1 LFYPGIG
8 QRRDASVAKVAGSR
22 SRTARV
28 HGVRT
33 RGFLEAAILLGVVVG
48 AAVFYLVVHERTSFL
63 YYFFVPVAAGA
74 VVFGRRLGAAY
85 AALSILLVLV
95 PVVLRGLR
103 YIYGADPTVAEML
116 ASFILWAA
124 FLLATAYAVGWVS
137 EHGGNRVL
145 LQGLGAD
152 AITAVERERKRMGFD
167 IHDGI
172 AQVVTTALME
182 VEVLEALTED
192 AAPEVK
198 EEVSRL
204 KAICGEAVR
213 EIRTMIGHLRPP
225 QLGAEEFP
233 VTLTHLVGEF
243 RDRTGVKVE
252 LAIEG
257 DLSTHTD
264 SMRIC
269 VYRVVQEALSN
280 VEHHAEASRTR
291 VGVRATKGRVFLTV
305 ADDGVG
311 FDAAGYSLGKAN
323 GHFGLAGMQ
332 ERVSLL
338 AGRMEID
345 SAPGH
350 GTVVSADIPG
360 LRG

>member
-1 LFYPGIG
+1 M
-8 QRRDASVAKVAGSR
+8 AKVAAAR

-28 HGVRT
+28 YGVRT
-33 RGFLEAAILLGVVVG
+33 RRFLEIAVLLGVLAG
-48 AAVFYLVVHERTSFL
+48 AAVFYLVVQERTSFL

-74 VVFGRRLGAAY
+74 VLFGRRHGAAH
-85 AALSILLVLV
+85 AGLCILLVLL
-95 PVVLRGLR
+95 PVIREGLS
-103 YIYGADPTVAEML
+103 YIYGAATTAAEML
-116 ASFILWAA
+116 ASFILWGA
-124 FLLATAYAVGWVS
+124 FLLATAFVVGWVS
-137 EHGGNRVL
+137 EHGGNLML

-152 AITAVERERKRMGFD
+152 AIEAVERERKRLGFD

-204 KAICGEAVR
+204 KQICGEAVR

-225 QLGAEEFP
+225 QLSAHEFP
-233 VTLTHLVGEF
+233 ATLTHFVGEF

-252 LAIEG
+252 LAVEG
-257 DLSTHTD
+257 DLSTHTN

-280 VEHHAEASRTR
+280 VEHHAEASRAR
-291 VGVRATKGRVFLTV
+291 VGVRATKGGVFLTV

-311 FDAAGYSLGKAN
+311 FDADAYATGRAN

-338 AGRMEID
+338 AGRMEVD

-350 GTVVSADIPG
+350 GTVVSAHIPG
-360 LRG
+360 IRV